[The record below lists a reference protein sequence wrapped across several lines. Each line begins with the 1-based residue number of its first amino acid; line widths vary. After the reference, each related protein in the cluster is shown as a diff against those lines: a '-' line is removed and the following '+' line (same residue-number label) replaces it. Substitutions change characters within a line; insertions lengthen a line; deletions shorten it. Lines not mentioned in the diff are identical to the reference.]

1 MNFVDT
7 PWLRVGYQE
16 WNPAAQRAVVL
27 VHGWPDSPRC
37 WAGVAPMLAG
47 EGYRVIAPA
56 LRGFSP
62 TTFLQAETPRSGQ
75 LAALGQDLLDL
86 IEALALERPV
96 LAGHDW
102 GARAAA
108 NACGLAPG
116 IASHLVMM
124 SVGYGTNDPHQALSL
139 QQARNY
145 WYHWYMATPRG
156 ERTVREDRRAFTRM
170 MWDTWAPAGWYRPE
184 EFEATAQ
191 AFDNDDWPD
200 VVLHSYRH
208 RGGHAPGGELD
219 VQRRAF
225 ETPRQQVDILSG
237 EDLPTQV
244 ASLSESLRQME
255 EEPGAFDEMLKAWM
269 SGDAQALTDVTVDV
283 RDASTDLNAF
293 IASWVTQVSFKPPM
307 IVVGVKRDAH
317 SNAMVKEM
325 VGLKNPDQNPRF
337 SIQLPGVSMYVRIP
351 LMTTRLAHAAPK

>member
-7 PWLRVGYQE
+7 PWLRVGYEE
-16 WNPAAQRAVVL
+16 WNPRALRAIVL

-37 WAGVAPMLAG
+37 WAGVAPLLAA
-47 EGYRVIAPA
+47 EGWRVIAPA

-62 TTFLQAETPRSGQ
+62 TTFLDPATPRTGQ
-75 LAALGQDLLDL
+75 LAALGRDLLDFVA
-86 IEALALERPV
+86 ALGLQRPV

-116 IASHLVMM
+116 TASHLVLL
-124 SVGYGTNDPHQALSL
+124 SVGYGTNDPQQAISL

-156 ERTVREDRRAFTRM
+156 ERTVREDRRAFARM

-191 AFDNDDWPD
+191 AFDNDDWPE

-208 RGGHAPGGELD
+208 RWGHAPGDPYYASAEAAL
-219 VQRRAF
+219 
-225 ETPRQQVDILSG
+225 TPAPVLT
-237 EDLPTQV
+237 LPTLVLHGAADGVNHPDSSAGKESCFSAPYRRELLDGVGHFPQREAPQAV
-244 ASLSESLRQME
+244 AQSIIDFLQSH
-255 EEPGAFDEMLKAWM
+255 PFPN
-269 SGDAQALTDVTVDV
+269 QA
-283 RDASTDLNAF
+283 
-293 IASWVTQVSFKPPM
+293 P
-307 IVVGVKRDAH
+307 
-317 SNAMVKEM
+317 
-325 VGLKNPDQNPRF
+325 
-337 SIQLPGVSMYVRIP
+337 
-351 LMTTRLAHAAPK
+351 